1 MLGTLLTLP
10 ASGPLSGVF
19 WIARRIAAIVEEEQ
33 SDPAR
38 VEAALLALERRLE
51 AGEIDEATYDAAEA
65 PLLEELQ
72 ALRAARRARQGG
84 GA

>member
-1 MLGTLLTLP
+1 MLGKLLTLP
-10 ASGPLSGVF
+10 ASGPISGLV
-19 WIARRIAAIVEEEQ
+19 WIAQRIATLVDDEQ

-51 AGEIDEATYDAAEA
+51 AGEIDEAAYDAAEA

-72 ALRAARRARQGG
+72 ALRAARRARQEG